1 MKIKKIQ
8 KLVTKLHDKEEH
20 VRHIMNLK
28 QALNQRSVLKK
39 VYRVI
44 KSNQK
49 VWLKPYIGMNAE
61 LRKNAKNDFE
71 KYFSS

>member
-1 MKIKKIQ
+1 MKIKNIQ
-8 KLVTKLHDKEEH
+8 KLVTNLHDKEEH
-20 VRHIMNLK
+20 VTHIMNLK

-49 VWLKPYIGMNAE
+49 V
-61 LRKNAKNDFE
+61 
-71 KYFSS
+71 